1 MSERPAQSPP
11 RLARLLFGLVARS
24 EEKRT
29 VAGDMD
35 EWYSEIARLEGA
47 RRARRWYWGQ
57 VAAAL
62 PEFLRLAFYWRTV
75 MLKNDLRSA
84 GRDLR
89 RQKMFSLIKI
99 GGLAV
104 GLACVWLILLYV
116 RFETSFDRFHADA
129 DRIFRVVIEDH
140 KNTYQ
145 KSNKFAV
152 TQAPLGPAL
161 ERECPEVAAATRLA
175 NSSQKLLG
183 VGDRSFYEDGI
194 HGDENFFRMFSF
206 PLVRGEADRSL
217 AEPNTMVISERL
229 ARKLFGT
236 DDPLGR
242 TVNVDGSTDFKVAG
256 VFRDVPEN
264 SHLQFDFITSFV
276 TLGAGGRRSLDRWD
290 NYSYFTYVKL
300 SPGTSPGAFTEKMKA
315 VVAAHAGESPSGEKE
330 AAVRTPFLLPL
341 RGVHFANDFN
351 FVMGSTTDRRLIAL
365 FSLIAAF
372 ILLLA
377 CINTMNL
384 ATARFAQRSREVGVR
399 RVVGAERWH
408 LVRQFMVESLL
419 ASGLAVL
426 LSLVLLAFVLPLF
439 NSFVGRSLSPRLVD
453 GTGLLAALAGAV
465 VLLGFLTGSYPAVF
479 LSSFRPA
486 RILRGGAGPG
496 FAAARIRNGLVVF
509 QFAVSIVLL
518 SSTAIVARQMRFIR
532 TKDIGY
538 DRDQVLV
545 VRGRDASFR
554 QSLAALKTELLRSPA
569 VAGVSVGCTP
579 MDNQGGGWLTCLGED
594 GSELKFTGWKA
605 FVDYDFL
612 DVFGVKLLRGRFL
625 SPEFPTDQGGAVV
638 LNEAAV
644 RAAGWKDP
652 LGREVSLHELKK
664 AKVVGV
670 VKDYHFWS
678 LHQKIEPMVLA
689 LDPAQAESIS
699 VKIKPG
705 GIAAVMELVRKA
717 YGASKALH
725 PFESQYEFLDD
736 RFDRLYRNDRKFGTI
751 FALFAGLSVFIAC
764 LGMFGLAAFTAEQ
777 KAREISIRKVL
788 GATAVSIAGFLSRHF
803 LRWVLLAN
811 LIAWPVAYF
820 LMRTWVG
827 DFYYRA
833 PISPGL
839 FVLAGAAAAA
849 FALAAV
855 SVQTARAA
863 RTSPAERLRRE

>member
-1 MSERPAQSPP
+1 MRKDRAGSPP
-11 RLARLLFGLVARS
+11 PLARFIISIVARS

-47 RRARRWYWGQ
+47 RRASRWYWGQ

-62 PEFLRLAFYWRTV
+62 PEFLRLSFYWRTV

-129 DRIFRVVIEDH
+129 DRIYRVVIEDH
-140 KNTYQ
+140 QNTYQ

-152 TQAPLGPAL
+152 TQAPLAPTL
-161 ERECPEVAAATRLA
+161 ERECPEVAAGTRLA
-175 NSSQKLLG
+175 NSSRKLLR
-183 VGDRSFYEDGI
+183 VGERSFYEDGI

-217 AEPNTMVISERL
+217 AEPNTIVISERL

-236 DDPLGR
+236 DDSLGR
-242 TVNVDGSTDFKVAG
+242 TVNEEGTTDYKVTG

-264 SHLQFDFITSFV
+264 SHLQFDFVTSFV
-276 TLGAGGRRSLDRWD
+276 TLGAGGRRSMDRWD
-290 NYSYFTYVKL
+290 EYSFFTYVKL
-300 SPGTSPGAFTEKMKA
+300 RPETSPGAFTEKMRA
-315 VVAAHAGESPSGEKE
+315 VVSAHAGEEE
-330 AAVRTPFLLPL
+330 AATRTPFLLPL
-341 RGVHFANDFN
+341 TGVHFATEFN
-351 FVMGSTTDRRLIAL
+351 FGNGPTTDRRLTVL

-372 ILLLA
+372 VLLLA
-377 CINTMNL
+377 CINYMNL
-384 ATARFAQRSREVGVR
+384 ATARFAQRSREVGIR
-399 RVVGAERWH
+399 RVVGAERWQ
-408 LVRQFMVESLL
+408 LVRQFLVESLL
-419 ASGLAVL
+419 VSGLAVI
-426 LSLVLLAFVLPLF
+426 LSLVLLAFVLPSF
-439 NSFVGRSLSPRLVD
+439 NRFVERSLSLRLVD
-453 GTGLLAALAGAV
+453 GTVLFAALSGAV
-465 VLLGFLTGSYPAVF
+465 VLLGFLTGGYPAVF
-479 LSSFRPA
+479 LSSLRPA
-486 RILRGGAGPG
+486 RIQRGGIGRG
-496 FAAARIRNGLVVF
+496 FGASRVRNALIVF
-509 QFAVSIVLL
+509 QFAVSVVLL
-518 SSTAIVARQMRFIR
+518 SSTAIVARQMHFIR
-532 TKDIGY
+532 TKDVGY
-538 DRDQVLV
+538 DREQILT
-545 VRGRDASFR
+545 VRGRDTSFR
-554 QSLAALKTELLRSPA
+554 QNLTTLKTELLRSPA
-569 VAGVSVGCTP
+569 VAGVSVGSTP
-579 MDNQGGGWLTCLGED
+579 MDNQGGGWMTGIGED
-594 GSELKFTGWKA
+594 GSEFKFTCWKA
-605 FVDYDFL
+605 YVDHDFL
-612 DVFGVKLLRGRFL
+612 DVFDVKLLRGRFL
-625 SPEFPTDQGGAVV
+625 SPEFPTDQGGAVLV
-638 LNEAAV
+638 NEAAV

-689 LDPAQAESIS
+689 LDPGQAQFISI
-699 VKIKPG
+699 KIKPG

-717 YGASKALH
+717 YDASKALH
-725 PFESQYEFLDD
+725 PFEFQYEFLDD

-788 GATAVSIAGFLSRHF
+788 GATAGSIAVFLSRHF
-803 LRWVLLAN
+803 LRWVVLAN

-820 LMRTWVG
+820 LMGTWVRG
-827 DFYYRA
+827 FHYRA
-833 PISPGL
+833 PVSPGL
-839 FVLAGAAAAA
+839 FVLAGAAAV
-849 FALAAV
+849 ALALLAV
-855 SVQTARAA
+855 SVQTAKAA

>member
-1 MSERPAQSPP
+1 MRDRGAASPP
-11 RLARLLFGLVARS
+11 PLARLLFGLVARS

-35 EWYSEIARLEGA
+35 EWYAEIARLEGA
-47 RRARRWYWGQ
+47 RRARRWYWAQ
-57 VAAAL
+57 VVAAL

-75 MLKNDLRSA
+75 MLKNDLKSA
-84 GRDLR
+84 SRDLG
-89 RQKMFSLIKI
+89 RQKMFSFIKI
-99 GGLAV
+99 AGLAV

-129 DRIFRVVIEDH
+129 DQIYRVIIVDH
-140 KNTYQ
+140 ENTYQ

-152 TQAPLGPAL
+152 TQAPLAPAL
-161 ERECPEVAAATRLA
+161 ESECPEVAAATRLA
-175 NSSQKLLG
+175 NSSQKLLR

-194 HGDENFFRMFSF
+194 HGDENFFRVFSF
-206 PLVRGEADRSL
+206 PLVRGESGRSL
-217 AEPNTMVISERL
+217 AEPNTMAVSERL

-242 TVNVDGSTDFKVAG
+242 TVNVEGSTDFRVAG

-315 VVAAHAGESPSGEKE
+315 VVAAHAGETPSGEKE

-341 RGVHFANDFN
+341 AGIHFATDFN
-351 FVMGSTTDRRLIAL
+351 FMMGPTTDRRLIAL

-377 CINTMNL
+377 CINYMNL
-384 ATARFAQRSREVGVR
+384 ATARFAQRSREVGIR

-419 ASGLAVL
+419 VSGLSVL
-426 LSLVLLAFVLPLF
+426 ASLVILTLVLPSF
-439 NSFVGRSLSPRLVD
+439 DHFVGRSLSLRLID
-453 GTGLLAALAGAV
+453 GTVLSAALSGAV

-486 RILRGGAGPG
+486 RILRGSVGRG

-509 QFAVSIVLL
+509 QFVVSIVLL
-518 SSTAIVARQMRFIR
+518 SSTAVVARQMRFIR
-532 TKDIGY
+532 TKDLGY
-538 DRDQVLV
+538 DREQILV
-545 VRGRDASFR
+545 VRGRDANFR
-554 QSLAALKTELLRSPA
+554 RNLAALKTELLRSPA

-594 GSELKFTGWKA
+594 GSELKFTSWKA

-612 DVFGVKLLRGRFL
+612 DVFGVQLLRGRPL
-625 SPEFPTDQGGAVV
+625 SPEFPTDQCGAVLV
-638 LNEAAV
+638 NEAAV
-644 RAAGWKDP
+644 SAAGWKDP
-652 LGREVSLHELKK
+652 LGREISLHELKK

-689 LDPAQAESIS
+689 LDPGQAESIS

-705 GIAAVMELVRKA
+705 GIAAVMGLVRKA
-717 YGASKALH
+717 YEASKALH
-725 PFESQYEFLDD
+725 PFEFQYEFLDD
-736 RFDRLYRNDRKFGTI
+736 RFDRLYRNDWKFGTI

-777 KAREISIRKVL
+777 KAWEISIRKVL
-788 GATAVSIAGFLSRHF
+788 GATAGSIAVFLSRRF
-803 LRWVLLAN
+803 LRWVVMAS
-811 LIAWPVAYF
+811 LIAWPVAYL
-820 LMRTWVG
+820 LMGTWVRG
-827 DFYYRA
+827 FHYRA

-839 FVLAGAAAAA
+839 FVLAGAAAVA
-849 FALAAV
+849 FALLAV
-855 SVQTARAA
+855 SVQTAKAA
-863 RTSPAERLRRE
+863 RTSPAERLRGE

>member
-1 MSERPAQSPP
+1 MKGRRAASPP
-11 RLARLLFGLVARS
+11 PLARLLFNLVARS

-35 EWYSEIARLEGA
+35 EWYAEIARLEGS
-47 RRARRWYWGQ
+47 RRARRWYWAQ
-57 VAAAL
+57 VVAAL

-75 MLKNDLRSA
+75 MLKNDLKSA
-84 GRDLR
+84 SRDLG
-89 RQKMFSLIKI
+89 RQKMFSVIKI
-99 GGLAV
+99 AGLAV

-129 DRIFRVVIEDH
+129 DRIYRVVIEDH
-140 KNTYQ
+140 ENTYQ
-145 KSNKFAV
+145 RSNKFAV
-152 TQAPLGPAL
+152 TQAPLAPAL
-161 ERECPEVAAATRLA
+161 ESECPEVAAATRLA
-175 NSSQKLLG
+175 NSSQKLLR
-183 VGDRSFYEDGI
+183 VGERSFYEDGI
-194 HGDENFFRMFSF
+194 HGDENFFRVFSF
-206 PLVRGEADRSL
+206 PLVRGEAGRSL
-217 AEPNTMVISERL
+217 AEPNAMAISERL

-242 TVNVDGSTDFKVAG
+242 TVNVDGSTDFKVTG
-256 VFRDVPEN
+256 LFRDVPEN
-264 SHLQFDFITSFV
+264 SHLRFDFITSYV

-300 SPGTSPGAFTEKMKA
+300 GPGTSPGAFAEKMKA
-315 VVAAHAGESPSGEKE
+315 VVAAHAGEKE
-330 AAVRTPFLLPL
+330 AATRPPFLLPL
-341 RGVHFANDFN
+341 AGIHFANDFN
-351 FVMGSTTDRRLIAL
+351 FGMGSTTDRRLIAL

-377 CINTMNL
+377 CINYMNL
-384 ATARFAQRSREVGVR
+384 ATARFAQRSREVGIR

-419 ASGLAVL
+419 VSGLSVLASLAVL
-426 LSLVLLAFVLPLF
+426 ALVLPSFDR
-439 NSFVGRSLSPRLVD
+439 FVGRSLSLRLVD
-453 GTGLLAALAGAV
+453 GTGLLAVLAGAV
-465 VLLGFLTGSYPAVF
+465 ALVGLLAGSYPAVF

-486 RILRGGAGPG
+486 RILRGGIGRG

-518 SSTAIVARQMRFIR
+518 SSTAVVALQMRFIR
-532 TKDIGY
+532 TKDLGY
-538 DRDQVLV
+538 DREQILV

-554 QSLAALKTELLRSPA
+554 QNLAALKTELLRSPA

-594 GSELKFTGWKA
+594 GSELKFTSWKA

-612 DVFGVKLLRGRFL
+612 DVFGVKLLRGRPL
-625 SPEFPTDQGGAVV
+625 SPEFPTDRGGAVLV
-638 LNEAAV
+638 NEAAV

-652 LGREVSLHELKK
+652 LGREISLHELKK

-705 GIAAVMELVRKA
+705 GIAAVMDLVRNA

-736 RFDRLYRNDRKFGTI
+736 RFDRQYRNDRKFGTI
-751 FALFAGLSVFIAC
+751 FGLFAGLSVFIAC

-788 GATAVSIAGFLSRHF
+788 GATAASIAGFLSRHF

-820 LMRTWVG
+820 LMRAWVE

-833 PISPGL
+833 PIGPGL

-855 SVQTARAA
+855 SVQTAKAA